1 MNLEVNCRLW
11 LIMVIDVVSSTGKF
25 TSLIGGAD
33 TRGPVHVG
41 IEST

>member
-11 LIMVIDVVSSTGKF
+11 LITVIDVVFSTGKF
-25 TSLIGGAD
+25 TSLVGGVD
-33 TRGPVHVG
+33 TRGPMHVG

>member
-25 TSLIGGAD
+25 TNLVRGAD
-33 TRGPVHVG
+33 TQGPVHVG